1 MVTAGGKHLKNF
13 GINPFGST
21 PTYGVGTFDTN
32 PKDKKFHTVRD
43 TSPFATSQI
52 ELKKQESKLLNRDYN
67 PKPAHDAFFSGSRS
81 NITEPPPEGSPTYGV
96 GTFDTKPKEKKFHTV
111 KDESPFAINQTELK
125 KQESKL
131 LKLKLNKKYISKP
144 AHDAFFTDNASSGSR
159 SNVTEQAPKGSTP
172 TYGDGNS
179 FNINPKEKKFHTVRD
194 TSDFATKQ
202 IELKKYESELLNK
215 KYIPKPKPA
224 HDAFSGS
231 QAPKGST
238 PTYGVSQNDS
248 TKPKDKK
255 FHTVRDTSQFAKN
268 QISLKKHESELLNRD
283 YNPKPKP
290 AHDAFFSD
298 DAFSGS
304 RSNIGFQAPK
314 GSTPTYGV
322 SQDDLTNPKEKK
334 FHTVRDTSQF
344 AKNQISLKKEESELL
359 NKKYIPKPEPAQDAF
374 SGPRC
379 KIKKPPKPQPPS
391 LKSHVGRVGSGDPG
405 KETIKGKNKSGISYS
420 LSATS
425 KEMEAID
432 KITALPMYKGQTHN
446 PNLAINDLVKFRIA
460 VIDNS
465 PGANAT
471 YIHFRAFI
479 DSFTDNYS
487 ADWGSVNYVGRGD
500 NFWNYTGF
508 KRDISLGFTV
518 AAQSKPELIPMY
530 KKLNYLASTLA
541 PDYSTA
547 GLMRGNLVRLT
558 VGGYIYEQPGI
569 ITTLN
574 YGIPEESPW
583 EIGIDE
589 NGGKDS
595 SVKELPHIIKV
606 SSFSFTPIHNFLVE
620 KADDHHNPKAKFI
633 SIANGKTDAN
643 TNYPDEYLYYNR
655 KGGTSDIET
664 SKGEAQF
671 PPTSP
676 NGGRDNTPPTTD
688 NEIKLN
694 L

>member
-1 MVTAGGKHLKNF
+1 MPLVTQKTNLKSLKYGHDRPGGGSSNQPYITTSIPPDSFPPSPKTTPDSLIRGGIFTAVKTVQDVSRLSKMFLDFKSLNGGLFAIKQNILKKQESKLLNRSFNPKRDLYLPSNTIAQAMVTAGGKHLKNF

-43 TSPFATSQI
+43 TSPFAT
-52 ELKKQESKLLNRDYN
+52 
-67 PKPAHDAFFSGSRS
+67 
-81 NITEPPPEGSPTYGV
+81 
-96 GTFDTKPKEKKFHTV
+96 
-111 KDESPFAINQTELK
+111 
-125 KQESKL
+125 
-131 LKLKLNKKYISKP
+131 
-144 AHDAFFTDNASSGSR
+144 
-159 SNVTEQAPKGSTP
+159 
-172 TYGDGNS
+172 
-179 FNINPKEKKFHTVRD
+179 
-194 TSDFATKQ
+194 KQ

-215 KYIPKPKPA
+215 DDTPKL
-224 HDAFSGS
+224 
-231 QAPKGST
+231 
-238 PTYGVSQNDS
+238 
-248 TKPKDKK
+248 
-255 FHTVRDTSQFAKN
+255 TS
-268 QISLKKHESELLNRD
+268 
-283 YNPKPKP
+283 
-290 AHDAFFSD
+290 
-298 DAFSGS
+298 
-304 RSNIGFQAPK
+304 
-314 GSTPTYGV
+314 
-322 SQDDLTNPKEKK
+322 
-334 FHTVRDTSQF
+334 
-344 AKNQISLKKEESELL
+344 
-359 NKKYIPKPEPAQDAF
+359 AQDAF

-379 KIKKPPKPQPPS
+379 KINRHRPPPPS
-391 LKSHVGRVGSGDPG
+391 HSYQQTDHLKSHVDRVGSGDPG
-405 KETIKGKNKSGISYS
+405 KETIKGQNKSGISYS

-432 KITALPMYKGQTHN
+432 KITAMPMYEGQG
-446 PNLAINDLVKFRIA
+446 PNADLAINDLVKFRIA

-574 YGIPEESPW
+574 YSIPEESPW

-589 NGGKDS
+589 DGGYDS
-595 SVKELPHIIKV
+595 SVKELPHIIRV
-606 SSFSFTPIHNFLVE
+606 TGFAFTPIHNFLVE
-620 KADDHHNPKAKFI
+620 KADNPINPKAKFI
-633 SIANGKTDAN
+633 SLSQGDN
-643 TNYPDEYLYYNR
+643 NYDDSRYPYY
-655 KGGTSDIET
+655 KQGGGTSDIET
-664 SKGEAQF
+664 AKGEA
-671 PPTSP
+671 
-676 NGGRDNTPPTTD
+676 
-688 NEIKLN
+688 
-694 L
+694 